1 MTAEEWASEMR
12 AELRSR
18 THLSEPHWA
27 ELVLRRLGGPA
38 HAEVMAR
45 GEGVSGDA
53 EALSQASNECS
64 FSRLKLVESYLRTT
78 MTEHRLDD
86 IMIITC
92 ESDIADK
99 LELDELA
106 RSWSLLKARRIQV

>member
-1 MTAEEWASEMR
+1 MMER
-12 AELRSR
+12 
-18 THLSEPHWA
+18 
-27 ELVLRRLGGPA
+27 
-38 HAEVMAR
+38 
-45 GEGVSGDA
+45 
-53 EALSQASNECS
+53 
-64 FSRLKLVESYLRTT
+64 
-78 MTEHRLDD
+78 RLDD